1 MYKTTVAPKGYITGM
16 IVGNYINKYLKKYG
30 FTTYGENY
38 DTLFRFIRK
47 EVPKKTNGATGK
59 GIKYYYHEAD
69 VVELIK
75 TMLEKMPEIFE
86 KAGDT
91 GER

>member
-16 IVGNYINKYLKKYG
+16 IVGNYINSYLKKYG
-30 FTTYGENY
+30 FKEYGDNY
-38 DTLFRFIRK
+38 YTLFRLIK
-47 EVPKKTNGATGK
+47 TQVPKKTNGLTGR

-86 KAGDT
+86 KEGA
-91 GER
+91 E